1 MTHKEFY
8 NELKTAASS
17 SEYMTRMNFDEIF
30 SIPLGMFEYDG
41 IPEELY
47 EYWECFESWLCG
59 TGCVAIGY
67 LDGKLIFA
75 KGGLGGGR
83 INDYGFMTEFIGATM
98 NGKAIRWEI
107 GKDCVVFWNNKLHRP
122 DADIWRT
129 VDLLDDI
136 DISITDN
143 VLYSRFYPVP
153 MAKDSKIFEQIK
165 TIFENLKKGG
175 KKTTVINRNAD
186 VSDIIAGGGDPVP
199 VLNLTDVK
207 NADKIQ
213 YLIRARDDVKRWFCT
228 RYGQAVQG
236 TGKMAQQTE
245 DEIDGY
251 TSVSFIYP
259 LEKYEMRKKAVEQV
273 NELFGLNLE
282 IHFSPAWMVEFKKF
296 VMEAPEP
303 DGLEEKEGQD
313 VQTEIMEDIIQGAKE
328 EAAEMDDINNE
339 EKEGQDDETGEDKRD
354 ME

>member
-1 MTHKEFY
+1 MTYKEFY

-17 SEYMTRMNFDEIF
+17 SEYMTRMNFDEVF

-47 EYWECFESWLCG
+47 EYWEMFETWLCSH
-59 TGCVAIGY
+59 GCVAIGK
-67 LDGKLIFA
+67 LDGELIFA
-75 KGGLGGGR
+75 KGGLGGGK
-83 INDYGFMTEFIGATM
+83 INNYGFMTQFIGSTM
-98 NGKAIRWEI
+98 NGRAVQWEI
-107 GKDCVVFWNNKLHRP
+107 GTECVVFWNNKLHLP
-122 DADIWRT
+122 DTDIWRT

-143 VLYSRFYPVP
+143 ILYSRLYPIPV
-153 MAKDSKIFEQIK
+153 AKDNKVLEQIK
-165 TIFENLKKGG
+165 KIFENLKKGG
-175 KKTTVINRNAD
+175 KKTTAISKDYD
-186 VSDIIAGGGDPVP
+186 VSDMIASGSEPIP

-213 YLIRARDDVKRWFCT
+213 YLIRARDDVKRWFVT

-259 LEKYEMRKKAVEQV
+259 LEKYEMRKKAIEMV
-273 NELFGLNLE
+273 NNLFDLNLE

-313 VQTEIMEDIIQGAKE
+313 VQTEIMEDIITGAKE
-328 EAAEMDDINNE
+328 EAAEL
-339 EKEGQDDETGEDKRD
+339 QDDVKEEEVKDDENDKDKSD

>member
-1 MTHKEFY
+1 MTYKELY
-8 NELKTAASS
+8 NEMRTAAASTDY
-17 SEYMTRMNFDEIF
+17 YMQSNFDELMT
-30 SIPLGMFEYDG
+30 IPVGMFEYDG

-47 EYWECFESWLCG
+47 EYWECFETWLCG
-59 TGCVAIGY
+59 KGCVAIGK

-75 KGGLGGGR
+75 KGGLGGGK
-83 INDYGFMTEFIGATM
+83 INDYGFMTHFIGATM
-98 NGKAIRWEI
+98 NGKAIEWEI
-107 GKDCVVFWNNKLHRP
+107 GKECIVFWNNKLHRP
-122 DADIWRT
+122 DIDLWKMT
-129 VDLLDDI
+129 NLLDDI
-136 DISITDN
+136 DNAITDN
-143 VLYSRFYPVP
+143 VFYSTFYPVP
-153 MAKDSKIFEQIK
+153 MAKNSKIFEQIK

-175 KKTTVINRNAD
+175 KRTTVINQDYD
-186 VSDIIAGGGDPVP
+186 VTDMIGKGGDPIP

-245 DEIDGY
+245 SEIDGY

-259 LEKYEMRKKAVEQV
+259 LEKYEMRKKAIEMV
-273 NELFGLNLE
+273 NNLFGLNME

-313 VQTEIMEDIIQGAKE
+313 VQTEIMEDIIDGAKE
-328 EAAEMDDINNE
+328 EATEASE
-339 EKEGQDDETGEDKRD
+339 EIKEEEDKKDEDSEDKRD